1 MLADLISLNTDHD
14 VTDGV
19 EHCLANCTLLW
30 VEQLAG
36 LVLQPPEAGAE
47 VGEAVLGLQVG
58 EQLLH
63 LRGPHTAPGVAAAQR
78 AVARAADIRYIV
90 RETLFHYSIIQ
101 SHILHLDLACS
112 SLSLENENSFSHV
125 SHLSSFNKKFF
136 FSYRLNFVAEG

>member
-1 MLADLISLNTDHD
+1 MIVQLVVKPMDRFTALTLNTDHD

-47 VGEAVLGLQVG
+47 VGEAVLGLQVA

-78 AVARAADIRYIV
+78 AVARAGISDI
-90 RETLFHYSIIQ
+90 L
-101 SHILHLDLACS
+101 
-112 SLSLENENSFSHV
+112 
-125 SHLSSFNKKFF
+125 
-136 FSYRLNFVAEG
+136 

>member
-1 MLADLISLNTDHD
+1 MISLNSLSTDQD

-47 VGEAVLGLQVG
+47 VGEAVLGLQVA

-63 LRGPHTAPGVAAAQR
+63 LRGPHTAPGVAAAER

-90 RETLFHYSIIQ
+90 GGNIIPLFYHSI
-101 SHILHLDLACS
+101 SHS
-112 SLSLENENSFSHV
+112 SP
-125 SHLSSFNKKFF
+125 
-136 FSYRLNFVAEG
+136 

>member
-1 MLADLISLNTDHD
+1 MIYLNTDQD

-47 VGEAVLGLQVG
+47 VGEAVLGLQVA

-63 LRGPHTAPGVAAAQR
+63 LRGPHTAPGVAAAER
-78 AVARAADIRYIV
+78 AVARARQVDDIV
-90 RETLFHYSIIQ
+90 GETLFHYSIIQ

>member
-1 MLADLISLNTDHD
+1 MISLNTDQD

-47 VGEAVLGLQVG
+47 VGEAVLGLQVA

-63 LRGPHTAPGVAAAQR
+63 LRGPHTAPRVAAAER
-78 AVARAADIRYIV
+78 AVARAGDIDDIV
-90 RETLFHYSIIQ
+90 GETLFHYSIIQ